1 MASGRQGHFINRTDG
16 APGKPVVAGPSLS
29 RLPPLEDDINCF
41 KRIHLFNNKK
51 TTTEVHIVQ
60 SIGTGIPLGGGDL
73 MVGVTIECRKVVSN
87 NVTYA
92 VGLTQGMSRSPL

>member
-1 MASGRQGHFINRTDG
+1 M
-16 APGKPVVAGPSLS
+16 VAGPSLS
-29 RLPPLEDDINCF
+29 ELPLFEDDINCF

-60 SIGTGIPLGGGDL
+60 SIGTRIPLGGGDS
-73 MVGVTIECRKVVSN
+73 MAGVTIECRKIVSN

-92 VGLTQGMSRSPL
+92 VGLTQGLSRSPL